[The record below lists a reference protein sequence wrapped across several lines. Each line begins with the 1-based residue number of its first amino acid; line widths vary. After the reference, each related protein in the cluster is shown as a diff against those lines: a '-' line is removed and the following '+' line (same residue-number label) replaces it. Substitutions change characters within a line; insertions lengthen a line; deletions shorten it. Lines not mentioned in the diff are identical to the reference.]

1 MPVTSEK
8 SITNA
13 LVKMLPKLWA
23 RSKKFYND
31 KQFKVE
37 SELGVVFKDY
47 LEYSYEKYSTVKTL
61 LYKNEG
67 KFLYNFYEPQFL
79 ESGNGEVVDT
89 TNSSLIFQKNN
100 KIIVTGTGGVG
111 KSMLMKHIFINQI
124 DTASSIPI
132 FIELKSINEKPLDDF
147 DFELFIFEE
156 IKCHHLNIER
166 EHFQETLK
174 SGVYTIIFDGL
185 DEIISTHRNV
195 LDKSL
200 KEFVDIYNKNRYIL
214 SSRPS
219 DDFIG
224 WSNFL
229 EYEIKLL
236 TKEQAVSLI
245 LKLEYESK
253 LKNKFAKELKDTL
266 YDNHESF
273 ASIPLLLTI
282 MLMTY
287 EDGASIPNNLTDF
300 YNLAFYTL
308 YQKHDASKSGYKREL
323 KSNLSLEQFKEAL
336 SYLAM
341 KTFFKGQI
349 TFNTDSF
356 NSYLD
361 SFKEKNT
368 VKFVN
373 SDFIRD
379 SISNV
384 CMILQDGVSYKFSH
398 RSFQEYFAGVGVS
411 KLDDQTQKKLLTS
424 WAIEDGNHIAYN
436 KTFLTT
442 LLTVQQNRIYLN
454 LYVELINRVKVLY
467 KSSQDLGE
475 FISIFFRVFKLA
487 NNPFKKSSERI
498 GFIINED
505 YRAFYRIHFKVIED
519 SGLNIHDID
528 DMKIGDEYS
537 KKLIKFLEKKGDV
550 SYNQF
555 PEEYKED
562 LCKWIESWFV
572 KRLNFIFDWSS
583 RIIENNKTKKRTTA
597 SIIDDI

>member
-156 IKCHHLNIER
+156 IKCHHLNVER

-323 KSNLSLEQFKEAL
+323 NSNLSPEQFKEAL

-384 CMILQDGVSYKFSH
+384 CMILQDGMYYKFAH
-398 RSFQEYFAGVGVS
+398 RSFQEYFAGIGVS
-411 KLDDQTQKKLLTS
+411 KLDDQTQMKLLTS
-424 WAIEDGNHIAYN
+424 WAIEDGNHIPYN

-442 LLTVQQNRIYLN
+442 LLTVQQNRTYLN
-454 LYVELINRVKVLY
+454 LYVELIKKVKTLY
-467 KSSQDLGE
+467 NDSQDLGT
-475 FISIFFRVFKLA
+475 FINVFFREFKLGS
-487 NNPFKKSSERI
+487 NTSKKNSARI
-498 GFIINED
+498 AFIINDD
-505 YRAFYRIHFKVIED
+505 YRAFYHLHFKIIED
-519 SGLNIHDID
+519 SGLDID
-528 DMKIGDEYS
+528 DIDDTEIGDECS
-537 KKLIKFLEKKGDV
+537 RKLINFLEKKEKV
-550 SYNQF
+550 NYIQF
-555 PEEYKED
+555 PEKYKVELD
-562 LCKWIESWFV
+562 KWIESWFI

>member
-79 ESGNGEVVDT
+79 ESENGEVIDT

-132 FIELKSINEKPLDDF
+132 FIELKSINEKPLDYF

-156 IKCHHLNIER
+156 IKCHHLDIER
-166 EHFQETLK
+166 EYFQETLK

-236 TKEQAVSLI
+236 TKEQAISLI
-245 LKLEYESK
+245 LKLEHESK

-442 LLTVQQNRIYLN
+442 LLTVQ
-454 LYVELINRVKVLY
+454 
-467 KSSQDLGE
+467 
-475 FISIFFRVFKLA
+475 
-487 NNPFKKSSERI
+487 
-498 GFIINED
+498 
-505 YRAFYRIHFKVIED
+505 
-519 SGLNIHDID
+519 
-528 DMKIGDEYS
+528 
-537 KKLIKFLEKKGDV
+537 
-550 SYNQF
+550 
-555 PEEYKED
+555 
-562 LCKWIESWFV
+562 
-572 KRLNFIFDWSS
+572 
-583 RIIENNKTKKRTTA
+583 
-597 SIIDDI
+597 

>member
-13 LVKMLPKLWA
+13 LVKILPKLWS
-23 RSKKFYND
+23 RSKKFHND

-37 SELGVVFKDY
+37 SELGVLFKDY

-79 ESGNGEVVDT
+79 ESENEEVIDT

-200 KEFVDIYNKNRYIL
+200 KEFVDIHNKNSYIL

-323 KSNLSLEQFKEAL
+323 NSNLSPEQFKEAL

-349 TFNTDSF
+349 TFNSDSF

-368 VKFVN
+368 MKFVN

-424 WAIEDGNHIAYN
+424 WAIEDGNHILYN

-442 LLTVQQNRIYLN
+442 LLTVQKNRTYLN
-454 LYVELINRVKVLY
+454 LYVELIKRVKVLY
-467 KSSQDLGE
+467 ESSQDLGE
-475 FISIFFRVFKLA
+475 FISIFFRVFKLGK
-487 NNPFKKSSERI
+487 NSFKKNSERI
-498 GFIINED
+498 AFIINED
-505 YRAFYRIHFKVIED
+505 HRAFYRIHFKIIEE
-519 SGLNIHDID
+519 SGLNIGDID
-528 DMKIGDEYS
+528 DMEIRDEYS
-537 KKLIKFLEKKGDV
+537 KKLIKFLEKK
-550 SYNQF
+550 
-555 PEEYKED
+555 EM
-562 LCKWIESWFV
+562 
-572 KRLNFIFDWSS
+572 
-583 RIIENNKTKKRTTA
+583 
-597 SIIDDI
+597 

>member
-13 LVKMLPKLWA
+13 LVKILPKLWS
-23 RSKKFYND
+23 RSKKVYND

-37 SELGVVFKDY
+37 SELGVLFKDY

-79 ESGNGEVVDT
+79 ESENGEVIDT

-174 SGVYTIIFDGL
+174 SGAYTIIFDGL

-323 KSNLSLEQFKEAL
+323 KANLSPEQFKEAL

-349 TFNTDSF
+349 TFNSDSF

-368 VKFVN
+368 MKFVN

-384 CMILQDGVSYKFSH
+384 CMILQDGISYKFSH

-424 WAIEDGNHIAYN
+424 WAIEDGNHILYN

-442 LLTVQQNRIYLN
+442 LLTVQKNRTYLN
-454 LYVELINRVKVLY
+454 LYVELIKRVKVLY
-467 KSSQDLGE
+467 ESSQDLGE
-475 FISIFFRVFKLA
+475 FISIFFRMFKLGK
-487 NNPFKKSSERI
+487 NSFEKNSERI
-498 GFIINED
+498 AFIINED
-505 YRAFYRIHFKVIED
+505 HRAFYHIHFKIIEESD
-519 SGLNIHDID
+519 LNIDDID
-528 DMKIGDEYS
+528 DMEIGDEYS

-550 SYNQF
+550 NYTQF
-555 PEEYKED
+555 PEEYKES
-562 LCKWIESWFV
+562 LCKWIESWFIQ
-572 KRLNFIFDWSS
+572 RLNFIFDWSS
-583 RIIENNKTKKRTTA
+583 KIIENNKTKKRTTA